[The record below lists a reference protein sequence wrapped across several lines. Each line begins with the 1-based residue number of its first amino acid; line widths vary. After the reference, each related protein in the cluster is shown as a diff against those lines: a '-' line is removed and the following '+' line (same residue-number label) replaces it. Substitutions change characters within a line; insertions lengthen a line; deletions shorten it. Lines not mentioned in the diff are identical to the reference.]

1 MQLVSFGEGQ
11 NNTVGADSVVRTQ
24 LPQGAALMQAR
35 DHEANTYQGMNNAKA
50 FAVADQLQERDLKEM
65 EDDSE
70 SKFSIVD
77 RAYKDMEDF
86 EERMEQ
92 QARMKASLVGPT
104 TGSLGLKPQFKY

>member
-1 MQLVSFGEGQ
+1 
-11 NNTVGADSVVRTQ
+11 
-24 LPQGAALMQAR
+24 
-35 DHEANTYQGMNNAKA
+35 
-50 FAVADQLQERDLKEM
+50 M